1 MKYAMKYVD
10 KQNLI
15 YPSPTMRI
23 ASIRAV
29 FLTATGGRGRIGHP
43 WNRLDGL

>member
-1 MKYAMKYVD
+1 MKRVD

-15 YPSPTMRI
+15 YPSPTVKI
-23 ASIRAV
+23 PSIGAV
-29 FLTATGGRGRIGHP
+29 FLTAIGGRDRFGNP

>member
-1 MKYAMKYVD
+1 MKYVD

-15 YPSPTMRI
+15 CPSPTTRI
-23 ASIRAV
+23 ASIRAL
-29 FLTATGGRGRIGHP
+29 FLTVTGGRDGIGNP